1 MTPSV
6 PRASHAVRSSS
17 GARMEL
23 VAVLRLATP
32 VILVQVGMV
41 LMGAVDTM
49 MLGRVSEVDLAAG
62 AIGNAFSIAVIWSF
76 IGILLA
82 IDPMAAQA
90 FGAGDHRQISR
101 VLCRGVGMAV
111 LLAAPATLIVLE
123 LDRLLL
129 LTDQPQAI
137 VSPASAYLRGIA
149 PGVIAFL
156 LFMCLRQ
163 TLQAMSIVRPA
174 LIAIGVAN
182 VFNVIANWAL
192 IFGHLGFPALG
203 VRGSAYATSGSRW
216 VMLIVVAA
224 FGWRHLR
231 RYVGGWR
238 WSWLRP
244 AALGSFLSV
253 GVPIAIQVS
262 LEVTVFSYAAVLIG
276 RLGEAELSG
285 HQVAISLASIS
296 FMVPLGFA
304 GAATTRV
311 GNAIGR
317 RDPAGARRSAL
328 VCLGLGAGVMIAFG
342 LVFFSLPQLLARLFS
357 DVPGV
362 IISAAALIPI
372 AGLFQ
377 VADGLQVAAAGV
389 LRGAGDTRFPA
400 AVALVGYWVVGMPA
414 GAWLTFNRGLGPSG
428 VWWGL
433 TFGLVFVAIFLAFRV
448 RWRLWRSGAAG
459 LFPAEAVEDD

>member
-1 MTPSV
+1 M
-6 PRASHAVRSSS
+6 
-17 GARMEL
+17 
-23 VAVLRLATP
+23 LRLATP

-49 MLGRVSEVDLAAG
+49 MLGRVSETDLAAG
-62 AIGNAFSIAVIWSF
+62 AIGNALSIAVIWSF

-90 FGAGDHRQISR
+90 FGAGDHRRISR
-101 VLCRGVGMAV
+101 VLCRGVGVAV
-111 LLAAPATLIVLE
+111 LLSAPATLIVIALGRV
-123 LDRLLL
+123 LPV
-129 LTDQPQAI
+129 THQPQAI
-137 VSPASAYLRGIA
+137 IEPATAYLRGIG

-174 LIAIGVAN
+174 VISIVVAN
-182 VFNVIANWAL
+182 VFNALANWAL
-192 IFGHLGFPALG
+192 IFGNLGFPALG

-216 VMLIVVAA
+216 VMLIVIAV

-231 RYVGGWR
+231 PYVGGWR
-238 WSWLRP
+238 LSWLRL
-244 AALGSFLSV
+244 AALRTFLSV
-253 GVPIAIQVS
+253 GVPIAVQVS
-262 LEVTVFSYAAVLIG
+262 LEVTVFSFAAVLIG

-317 RDPAGARRSAL
+317 RDQVAARRSAL
-328 VCLGLGAGVMIAFG
+328 VCLCLGAGVMTAFG

-362 IISAAALIPI
+362 IAAAAALIPI

-389 LRGAGDTRFPA
+389 LRGAADTRFPA
-400 AVALVGYWVVGMPA
+400 FVALVGYWVVGMPV
-414 GAWLTFNRGLGPSG
+414 GAWLTFERGLGPSG

-448 RWRLWRSGAAG
+448 RWRLWRRS
-459 LFPAEAVEDD
+459 LVSLLPADSVDDE

>member
-1 MTPSV
+1 M
-6 PRASHAVRSSS
+6 
-17 GARMEL
+17 
-23 VAVLRLATP
+23 LRLATP
-32 VILVQVGMV
+32 VIVVQVGMV

-49 MLGRVSEVDLAAG
+49 MLGRVSATDLAAG
-62 AIGNAFSIAVIWSF
+62 AIGNALSVAVIWSF

-90 FGAGDHRQISR
+90 FGAGDHRRIGR

-111 LLAAPATLIVLE
+111 LLAVPATLIVLE
-123 LDRLLL
+123 LDRVLP
-129 LTDQPQAI
+129 LTAQPQAI
-137 VSPASAYLRGIA
+137 IEPATAYLHGIG

-174 LIAIGVAN
+174 LIAIAVAN
-182 VFNVIANWAL
+182 VFNALANWAL
-192 IFGHLGFPALG
+192 IFGNLGLPALG

-216 VMLIVVAA
+216 VMLIVIAV
-224 FGWRHLR
+224 FGWRNLR
-231 RYVGGWR
+231 PYVGGWR
-238 WSWLRP
+238 LSWLRP
-244 AALGSFLSV
+244 AALWPFLFV
-253 GVPIAIQVS
+253 GVPIAVQVS
-262 LEVTVFSYAAVLIG
+262 LEVTVFSFAAVLIG
-276 RLGEAELSG
+276 RLGEAQLAG

-317 RDPAGARRSAL
+317 RDQVAARRSAL
-328 VCLGLGAGVMIAFG
+328 VCLCLGAGVMTAFG
-342 LVFFSLPQLLARLFS
+342 LVFFSLPQLLARAFS

-362 IISAAALIPI
+362 VAAAAALIPI

-400 AVALVGYWVVGMPA
+400 FVALVGYWVVGMPA
-414 GAWLTFNRGLGPSG
+414 GVWLTFERGLGPSG

-448 RWRLWRSGAAG
+448 RWRLWRSGPVTPLRADS
-459 LFPAEAVEDD
+459 VDDD

>member
-1 MTPSV
+1 M
-6 PRASHAVRSSS
+6 
-17 GARMEL
+17 
-23 VAVLRLATP
+23 LRLATP

-49 MLGRVSEVDLAAG
+49 MLGRVSETDLAAG
-62 AIGNAFSIAVIWSF
+62 AIGNALSIAVIWSF

-90 FGAGDHRQISR
+90 FGAGDHRRISR
-101 VLCRGVGMAV
+101 VLCRGVGVAV
-111 LLAAPATLIVLE
+111 LLSAPATLIVIALGRV
-123 LDRLLL
+123 LPV
-129 LTDQPQAI
+129 THQPQAI
-137 VSPASAYLRGIA
+137 IEPATAYLRGIG

-174 LIAIGVAN
+174 LISIVVAN
-182 VFNVIANWAL
+182 VFNALANWAL
-192 IFGHLGFPALG
+192 IFGNLGFPALG

-216 VMLIVVAA
+216 VMLIAIAV

-231 RYVGGWR
+231 PYVGGWR
-238 WSWLRP
+238 LSWLRP
-244 AALGSFLSV
+244 AALRTFLWV
-253 GVPIAIQVS
+253 GVPIAVQVS
-262 LEVTVFSYAAVLIG
+262 LEVTVFSFAAVLIG

-317 RDPAGARRSAL
+317 RDQVAARRSAL
-328 VCLGLGAGVMIAFG
+328 VCLCLGAGVMTAFG

-362 IISAAALIPI
+362 IAAAAALIPI

-389 LRGAGDTRFPA
+389 LRGAADTRFPA
-400 AVALVGYWVVGMPA
+400 FVALVGYWVVGMPV
-414 GAWLTFNRGLGPSG
+414 GAWLTFERGLGPSG

-448 RWRLWRSGAAG
+448 RWRLWRRS
-459 LFPAEAVEDD
+459 LVPLLPADSVDDE

>member
-1 MTPSV
+1 
-6 PRASHAVRSSS
+6 
-17 GARMEL
+17 MEL
-23 VAVLRLATP
+23 GAVLRLATP

-41 LMGAVDTM
+41 FMGAVDTM
-49 MLGRVSEVDLAAG
+49 MLGRVSETDLAAG

-90 FGAGDHRQISR
+90 FGAGAHGRINR

-111 LLAAPATLIVLE
+111 LLSVPATLIVLQ
-123 LDRLLL
+123 LHRLLL
-129 LTDQPQAI
+129 LTDQPRAI
-137 VSPASAYLRGIA
+137 LEPASAYLRGIG
-149 PGVIAFL
+149 PGVVAFL

-174 LIAIGVAN
+174 LIAIGLAN
-182 VFNVIANWAL
+182 VFNALANWAL

-203 VRGSAYATSGSRW
+203 ARGSAYATSGSRW

-224 FGWRHLR
+224 FGWRYLR
-231 RYVGGWR
+231 AYLGGWR
-238 WSWLRP
+238 LSWLRP
-244 AALGSFLSV
+244 AALWPFLVV
-253 GVPIAIQVS
+253 GVPIAVQVS
-262 LEVTVFSYAAVLIG
+262 LEVSVFSFAAVLIG

-317 RDPAGARRSAL
+317 GDPVAARRSAL
-328 VCLGLGAGVMIAFG
+328 VCLSLGAGAMTAFG
-342 LVFFSLPQLLARLFS
+342 LVFFSLPHLLARMYS
-357 DVPGV
+357 DVPAV
-362 IISAAALIPI
+362 IAAAAALIPI

-389 LRGAGDTRFPA
+389 LRGAADTRFPA
-400 AVALVGYWVVGMPA
+400 GVALVGYWVVGMPV
-414 GAWLTFNRGLGPSG
+414 GAWLTFQGELGPAG

-448 RWRLWRSGAAG
+448 RWRLWRSNVVAV
-459 LFPAEAVEDD
+459 LPAEPVDDDQEPAP

>member
-1 MTPSV
+1 MPIRRET
-6 PRASHAVRSSS
+6 
-17 GARMEL
+17 G
-23 VAVLRLATP
+23 AVLRLATP

-62 AIGNAFSIAVIWSF
+62 SIGNALSIAVIWSF

-101 VLCRGVGMAV
+101 VLCRGLGMAV
-111 LLAAPATLIVLE
+111 LLAVPATLIVLG
-123 LDRLLL
+123 LDRVLP
-129 LTDQPQAI
+129 LTGQPEAI
-137 VSPASAYLRGIA
+137 IQPASAYLRGIG
-149 PGVIAFL
+149 PGVVAFL

-174 LIAIGVAN
+174 LVAIGVAN
-182 VFNVIANWAL
+182 VFNVFANWAL
-192 IFGHLGFPALG
+192 IFGNLGFPALG
-203 VRGSAYATSGSRW
+203 VRGSAFATSGSRW

-231 RYVGGWR
+231 PYLGGWR
-238 WSWLRP
+238 WSWLR
-244 AALGSFLSV
+244 ATALRPFLIV

-262 LEVTVFSYAAVLIG
+262 LEVTVFSFAAVLIG

-342 LVFFSLPQLLARLFS
+342 LVFFSLPHLLARLFS

-389 LRGAGDTRFPA
+389 LRGAADTRFPA
-400 AVALVGYWVVGMPA
+400 GVALVGYWVIGMPA

-448 RWRLWRSGAAG
+448 RWRLWRSGTVG
-459 LFPAEAVEDD
+459 LLPADPVDED

>member
-1 MTPSV
+1 M
-6 PRASHAVRSSS
+6 RR
-17 GARMEL
+17 EL
-23 VAVLRLATP
+23 GAVLRLATP

-49 MLGRVSEVDLAAG
+49 MLGRVSETDLAAG
-62 AIGNAFSIAVIWSF
+62 AIGNALSIAVIWSF

-90 FGAGDHRQISR
+90 FGAGDHRRISR
-101 VLCRGVGMAV
+101 VLCRGVGVAV
-111 LLAAPATLIVLE
+111 LLSAPATLIVIALGRV
-123 LDRLLL
+123 LPV
-129 LTDQPQAI
+129 THQPQAI
-137 VSPASAYLRGIA
+137 IEPATAYLRGIG

-174 LIAIGVAN
+174 LISIVVAN
-182 VFNVIANWAL
+182 VFNALANWAL
-192 IFGHLGFPALG
+192 IFGNLGFPALG

-216 VMLIVVAA
+216 VMLIAIAV

-231 RYVGGWR
+231 PYVGGWR
-238 WSWLRP
+238 LSWLRP
-244 AALGSFLSV
+244 AALRTFLWV
-253 GVPIAIQVS
+253 GVPIAVQVS
-262 LEVTVFSYAAVLIG
+262 LEVTVFSFAAVLIG

-317 RDPAGARRSAL
+317 RDQVAARRSAL
-328 VCLGLGAGVMIAFG
+328 VCLCLGAGVMTAFG

-362 IISAAALIPI
+362 IAAAAALIPI

-389 LRGAGDTRFPA
+389 LRGAADTRFPA
-400 AVALVGYWVVGMPA
+400 FVALVGYWVVGMPV
-414 GAWLTFNRGLGPSG
+414 GAWLTFERGLGPSG

-448 RWRLWRSGAAG
+448 RWRLWRRS
-459 LFPAEAVEDD
+459 LVPLLPADSVDDE

>member
-1 MTPSV
+1 M
-6 PRASHAVRSSS
+6 
-17 GARMEL
+17 
-23 VAVLRLATP
+23 LRLATP

-41 LMGAVDTM
+41 FMGAVDTM

-62 AIGNAFSIAVIWSF
+62 SIGNALSIAVIWSF

-90 FGAGDHRQISR
+90 FGAGDHRQIGR
-101 VLCRGVGMAV
+101 VLCRGAGMAV
-111 LLAAPATLIVLE
+111 LLSAPAT
-123 LDRLLL
+123 
-129 LTDQPQAI
+129 AI
-137 VSPASAYLRGIA
+137 VVFSLSPLLPFTGQPEAVLDPAADYLRGIG

-163 TLQAMSIVRPA
+163 TLQAMSIVWPA
-174 LIAIGVAN
+174 LVAILVAN
-182 VFNVIANWAL
+182 GFNALANWAL

-216 VMLIVVAA
+216 VMLIMLAA
-224 FGWRHLR
+224 FGWRYLR
-231 RYVGGWR
+231 PYVGGWK

-244 AALGSFLSV
+244 IALAPFLLV
-253 GVPIAIQVS
+253 GVPIAVQVS
-262 LEVTVFSYAAVLIG
+262 LEVTVFSFAAVLIG
-276 RLGEAELSG
+276 RLGEAALSG
-285 HQVAISLASIS
+285 HQVAISLASVS

-317 RDPAGARRSAL
+317 RDLVGARRSAL
-328 VCLGLGAGVMIAFG
+328 VCLSLGAGVMIAFG
-342 LVFFSLPQLLARLFS
+342 VVFFSLPQLLARMFS
-357 DVPGV
+357 DLPVV
-362 IISAAALIPI
+362 IAAAAALIPI

-389 LRGAGDTRFPA
+389 LRGAADTRFPA
-400 AVALVGYWVVGMPA
+400 AVALVGYWVIGMPA
-414 GAWLTFNRGLGPSG
+414 GAWLTFHGGLGPSG

-448 RWRLWRSGAAG
+448 RWRLWRGGAAG
-459 LFPAEAVEDD
+459 LFPAEVVDDR

>member
-1 MTPSV
+1 M
-6 PRASHAVRSSS
+6 
-17 GARMEL
+17 
-23 VAVLRLATP
+23 LRLATP

-41 LMGAVDTM
+41 FMGAVDTM
-49 MLGRVSEVDLAAG
+49 MLGRVSETDLAAG

-76 IGILLA
+76 IGVLLA

-90 FGAGDHRQISR
+90 FGAGDHRRINR

-111 LLAAPATLIVLE
+111 LLSVPATLIVLQ
-123 LDRLLL
+123 LHRLLL
-129 LTDQPQAI
+129 LTDQPRTI
-137 VSPASAYLRGIA
+137 LEPATAYLRGIG
-149 PGVIAFL
+149 PGVVAFL

-174 LIAIGVAN
+174 LIAIGLAN
-182 VFNVIANWAL
+182 VFNALANWAL
-192 IFGHLGFPALG
+192 IFGNLGFPALG

-224 FGWRHLR
+224 FGWRYLR
-231 RYVGGWR
+231 PYLGGWR
-238 WSWLRP
+238 LSWLRP
-244 AALGSFLSV
+244 AALWPFLVV
-253 GVPIAIQVS
+253 GVPIAVQVS
-262 LEVTVFSYAAVLIG
+262 LEVSVFSFAAVLIG

-317 RDPAGARRSAL
+317 GDPVAARRSAL
-328 VCLGLGAGVMIAFG
+328 VCLSLGAGVMTAFG
-342 LVFFSLPQLLARLFS
+342 LVFFSLPHLLARMYS
-357 DVPGV
+357 DVPAV
-362 IISAAALIPI
+362 IAAAAALIPI

-389 LRGAGDTRFPA
+389 LRGAADTRFPA
-400 AVALVGYWVVGMPA
+400 GVALVGYWVVGMPV
-414 GAWLTFNRGLGPSG
+414 GAWLTFQRELGPAG

-448 RWRLWRSGAAG
+448 RWRLWRSNVVAV
-459 LFPAEAVEDD
+459 LPAEPTGDD

>member
-1 MTPSV
+1 M
-6 PRASHAVRSSS
+6 
-17 GARMEL
+17 
-23 VAVLRLATP
+23 LRLATP

-49 MLGRVSEVDLAAG
+49 MLGRVSETDLAAG
-62 AIGNAFSIAVIWSF
+62 AIGNALSIAVIWSF

-90 FGAGDHRQISR
+90 FGAGDHRRISR
-101 VLCRGVGMAV
+101 VLCRGVGVAV
-111 LLAAPATLIVLE
+111 LLSAPATLIVIALGRV
-123 LDRLLL
+123 LPV
-129 LTDQPQAI
+129 THQPQAI
-137 VSPASAYLRGIA
+137 IEPATAYLRGIG

-174 LIAIGVAN
+174 LISIVVAN
-182 VFNVIANWAL
+182 VFNALANWAL
-192 IFGHLGFPALG
+192 IFGNLGFPALG

-216 VMLIVVAA
+216 VMLIVIAV

-231 RYVGGWR
+231 PYVGGWR
-238 WSWLRP
+238 LSWLRP
-244 AALGSFLSV
+244 AALRTFLWV
-253 GVPIAIQVS
+253 GVPIAVQVS
-262 LEVTVFSYAAVLIG
+262 LEVTVFSFAAVLIG

-317 RDPAGARRSAL
+317 RDQVAARRSAL
-328 VCLGLGAGVMIAFG
+328 VCLCLGAGVMTAFG

-362 IISAAALIPI
+362 IAAAAALIPI

-389 LRGAGDTRFPA
+389 LRGAADTRFPA
-400 AVALVGYWVVGMPA
+400 FVALVGYWVVGMPV
-414 GAWLTFNRGLGPSG
+414 GAWLTFERGLGPSG

-448 RWRLWRSGAAG
+448 RWRLWRRS
-459 LFPAEAVEDD
+459 LVPLLPADSVDDE

>member
-1 MTPSV
+1 M
-6 PRASHAVRSSS
+6 
-17 GARMEL
+17 
-23 VAVLRLATP
+23 LRLATP
-32 VILVQVGMV
+32 VIVVQVGMV
-41 LMGAVDTM
+41 FMGAVDTM
-49 MLGRVSEVDLAAG
+49 MLGRVSETDLAAG
-62 AIGNAFSIAVIWSF
+62 SIGNALSIAVIWSF

-90 FGAGDHRQISR
+90 FGAGDHRRISR

-111 LLAAPATLIVLE
+111 LLSAPATLIVLE
-123 LDRLLL
+123 LDRVLP

-137 VSPASAYLRGIA
+137 IEPATAYVHGIG

-174 LIAIGVAN
+174 LISIAVAN
-182 VFNVIANWAL
+182 VFNALANWAL
-192 IFGHLGFPALG
+192 IFGNLGFPALG

-216 VMLIVVAA
+216 VMLIVIAV

-231 RYVGGWR
+231 PYVGGWR
-238 WSWLRP
+238 LSWLRP
-244 AALGSFLSV
+244 AALRPFLWV
-253 GVPIAIQVS
+253 GVPIAVQVS
-262 LEVTVFSYAAVLIG
+262 LEVSVFSFAAVLIG

-317 RDPAGARRSAL
+317 RDPVAARRSAL
-328 VCLGLGAGVMIAFG
+328 VCLGLGAGVMTAFG

-362 IISAAALIPI
+362 VAAAAALIPI

-389 LRGAGDTRFPA
+389 LRGAADTRFPA
-400 AVALVGYWVVGMPA
+400 GIALVGYWVVGMPV
-414 GAWLTFNRGLGPSG
+414 GAWLTFERGLGPSG

-448 RWRLWRSGAAG
+448 RWRLWRCS
-459 LFPAEAVEDD
+459 LVPLLPADSVDGE

>member
-1 MTPSV
+1 MGNGRSI
-6 PRASHAVRSSS
+6 RRELGAV
-17 GARMEL
+17 
-23 VAVLRLATP
+23 VRLATP

-49 MLGRVSEVDLAAG
+49 MLGRVSETDLAAG
-62 AIGNAFSIAVIWSF
+62 SIGNALSIAVIWSF

-90 FGAGDHRQISR
+90 FGAGDHRRIRR
-101 VLCRGVGMAV
+101 VLCRGAGMAV
-111 LLAAPATLIVLE
+111 LLSVPATLIVLG
-123 LDRLLL
+123 LDRALP
-129 LTDQPQAI
+129 LTGQPQAI
-137 VSPASAYLRGIA
+137 VEPAAAYLRGIG

-182 VFNVIANWAL
+182 VFNAIANWAL

-244 AALGSFLSV
+244 AALRPFLFV
-253 GVPIAIQVS
+253 GVPIAVQVS
-262 LEVTVFSYAAVLIG
+262 LEVTVFSFAAVLIG
-276 RLGEAELSG
+276 RLGEAQLSG

-317 RDPAGARRSAL
+317 RDPVGARRSAL
-328 VCLGLGAGVMIAFG
+328 VCLSLGAGVMVAFG
-342 LVFFSLPQLLARLFS
+342 LVFFSLPQLLARVFS
-357 DVPGV
+357 DVPAV
-362 IISAAALIPI
+362 VAAAAALIPI

-389 LRGAGDTRFPA
+389 LRGAADTRFPA
-400 AVALVGYWVVGMPA
+400 AVALVGYWVIGMPA
-414 GAWLTFNRGLGPSG
+414 GVWLTFERGLGPSG

-448 RWRLWRSGAAG
+448 RWRLWRSGAVG
-459 LFPAEAVEDD
+459 LLPAEAVDDD

>member
-1 MTPSV
+1 M
-6 PRASHAVRSSS
+6 
-17 GARMEL
+17 
-23 VAVLRLATP
+23 LRLATP

-49 MLGRVSEVDLAAG
+49 MLGRVSETDLAAG
-62 AIGNAFSIAVIWSF
+62 AIGNALSIAVIWSF

-90 FGAGDHRQISR
+90 FGAGDHRRISR

-111 LLAAPATLIVLE
+111 LLSAPATLIVIALGRV
-123 LDRLLL
+123 LPV
-129 LTDQPQAI
+129 THQPQAI
-137 VSPASAYLRGIA
+137 IEPATAYVRGIG

-174 LIAIGVAN
+174 LISIVVAN
-182 VFNVIANWAL
+182 VFNALANWAL
-192 IFGHLGFPALG
+192 IFGNLGFPALG

-216 VMLIVVAA
+216 VMLIVIAV

-231 RYVGGWR
+231 PYVGGWR
-238 WSWLRP
+238 LSWLRP
-244 AALGSFLSV
+244 AALRHFLWV
-253 GVPIAIQVS
+253 GVPIAVQVS
-262 LEVTVFSYAAVLIG
+262 LEVTVFSFAAVLIG

-317 RDPAGARRSAL
+317 RDQVAARRSAL
-328 VCLGLGAGVMIAFG
+328 VCLSLGAGVMTAFG
-342 LVFFSLPQLLARLFS
+342 LVFFSLPQLLARAFS

-362 IISAAALIPI
+362 IASAAALIPI

-389 LRGAGDTRFPA
+389 LRGAADTRFPA
-400 AVALVGYWVVGMPA
+400 GVALVGYWVVGMPV
-414 GAWLTFNRGLGPSG
+414 GAWLTFERGLGPSG

-448 RWRLWRSGAAG
+448 RWRLWRRS
-459 LFPAEAVEDD
+459 LVPLLPADSVDDE

>member
-1 MTPSV
+1 M
-6 PRASHAVRSSS
+6 RRELGAV
-17 GARMEL
+17 
-23 VAVLRLATP
+23 VRLAAP

-49 MLGRVSEVDLAAG
+49 MLGRVSETDLAAG
-62 AIGNAFSIAVIWSF
+62 SIGNALSIAVIWSF

-111 LLAAPATLIVLE
+111 LLSVPATLIVLV
-123 LDRLLL
+123 LDRALP
-129 LTDQPQAI
+129 LTGQPQAI
-137 VSPASAYLRGIA
+137 VEPAAAYLRGIG

-182 VFNVIANWAL
+182 VFNAIANWAL

-244 AALGSFLSV
+244 AALRPFLFV
-253 GVPIAIQVS
+253 GVPIAVQVS
-262 LEVTVFSYAAVLIG
+262 LEVTVFSFAAVLIG
-276 RLGEAELSG
+276 RLGEAQLSG

-317 RDPAGARRSAL
+317 RDPVGARRSAL
-328 VCLGLGAGVMIAFG
+328 VCLSLGAGVMIAFG
-342 LVFFSLPQLLARLFS
+342 LVFFSLPQLLARAFS
-357 DVPGV
+357 DVPPV
-362 IISAAALIPI
+362 IAAAAALIPI

-389 LRGAGDTRFPA
+389 LRGAADTRFPA
-400 AVALVGYWVVGMPA
+400 GVALVGYWVIGMPA
-414 GAWLTFNRGLGPSG
+414 GVWLTFERGLGPSG

-448 RWRLWRSGAAG
+448 RWRLWRSGAVG
-459 LFPAEAVEDD
+459 LLPAEVVEDD